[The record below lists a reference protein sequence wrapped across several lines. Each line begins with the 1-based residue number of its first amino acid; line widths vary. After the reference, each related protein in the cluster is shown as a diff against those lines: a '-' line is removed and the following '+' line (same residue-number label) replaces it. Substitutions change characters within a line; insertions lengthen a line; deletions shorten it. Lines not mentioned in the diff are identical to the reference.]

1 MDGEDDSMWNPDVR
15 EPDEEVAA
23 RMVLFMKW

>member
-15 EPDEEVAA
+15 EPEEEIAA
-23 RMVLFMKW
+23 RMILFMKW